1 MKIYIYIIN
10 YNHMVY
16 SMECDN
22 RAILNKRILYLFV
35 GLIIS
40 AMALVVLLGV
50 ARSSGVLV
58 ALWATG
64 HLSTAAFEGG
74 MSALGL
80 STAVIATIMNTGK
93 NYFVIMG
100 TSALELF
107 IGRIVLALM
116 GPWGYVILLGIL
128 GAAA

>member
-1 MKIYIYIIN
+1 
-10 YNHMVY
+10 MVY
-16 SMECDN
+16 PMEGDN
-22 RAILNKRILYLFV
+22 RTIFNKNILYLFV

-40 AMALVVLLGV
+40 ALALVVLLGV

-64 HLSTAAFEGG
+64 HLSTTAFEGG

-80 STAVIATIMNTGK
+80 STAVIATIMSTGK
-93 NYFVIMG
+93 NYLLIMG

-116 GPWGYVILLGIL
+116 GPWGYIILLGIL